1 MKELCKILEI
11 SRQGYYQ
18 SKKKKQSQQLSE
30 EIIIKFVQAYRRQ
43 LPRLG
48 GKKLYRKLEP
58 DLQRM
63 KIKLGRDKFFSI
75 LRRNGFL
82 IHRKK
87 RFAKTTNSFH
97 RFKVYKNLIKEI
109 QPDRA
114 DQIYV
119 SDITYIR
126 IQNSFCY
133 LALTSDLY
141 SRKVVGYDVSESL
154 NLEGSLRALRMAI
167 KGKEALPGLIHH
179 SDRGI
184 QYCSNIYTELL
195 TAHKIQISMSE
206 KSNPYENA
214 VAERINGILKEEFL
228 LSQTFNTKALAYAA
242 VKEAIHS
249 YNELRP
255 HMSINYMTPNEKY
268 AA

>member
-1 MKELCKILEI
+1 
-11 SRQGYYQ
+11 
-18 SKKKKQSQQLSE
+18 
-30 EIIIKFVQAYRRQ
+30 
-43 LPRLG
+43 
-48 GKKLYRKLEP
+48 
-58 DLQRM
+58 M

-75 LRRNGFL
+75 LRRNGLL

-126 IQNSFCY
+126 IQDSFCY
-133 LALTSDLY
+133 LALISDLY

-167 KGKEALPGLIHH
+167 NDKEALPGLIHH

-228 LSQTFNTKALAYAA
+228 LAQTFNTKALAYAA

-255 HMSINYMTPNEKY
+255 HMSINYMTPSEKY